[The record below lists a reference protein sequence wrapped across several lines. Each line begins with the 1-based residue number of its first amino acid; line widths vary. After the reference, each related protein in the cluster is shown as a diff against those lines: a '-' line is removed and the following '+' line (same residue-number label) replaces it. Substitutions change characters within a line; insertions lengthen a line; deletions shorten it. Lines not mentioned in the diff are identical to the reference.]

1 LLLPTYILI
10 KQRRLKNN
18 LLPAGKIGFAST
30 QLPFRGSAT
39 SKGATRE
46 REQQMSGSNQ

>member
-1 LLLPTYILI
+1 MLLPIYILI

-30 QLPFRGSAT
+30 YSHFADR
-39 SKGATRE
+39 RHR
-46 REQQMSGSNQ
+46 REQRMSGSNA